1 MSVWGIAKK
10 GFGKALR
17 SYRIKTGSRGKTI
30 TGVKPAL
37 KIPGASAK
45 DIERS
50 RQVGHTKVWS
60 QRKKISDDLN
70 KKVEE
75 GKKAIKTRA
84 HLGQT
89 KVLKRRKILGYGADP
104 STGAKGT
111 APWSAPVKKTRKVA
125 IFPQFFL
132 FSEKRSINFELFQK
146 LPKKVQD
153 QLL

>member
-1 MSVWGIAKK
+1 MGVVGIAKK

-17 SYRIKTGSRGKTI
+17 SYRLNRPGSRGKTI
-30 TGVKPAL
+30 TGVKPAV

-50 RQVGHTKVWS
+50 RQAGHTKVWS
-60 QRKKISDDLN
+60 QRKKISDDLE

-75 GKKAIKTRA
+75 GKKAIKKRA

-89 KVLKRRKILGYGADP
+89 KILKRKTWGGYQADP

-111 APWSAPVKKTRKVA
+111 EPWSAPVKKIRKG
-125 IFPQFFL
+125 
-132 FSEKRSINFELFQK
+132 
-146 LPKKVQD
+146 KK
-153 QLL
+153 